1 MIWEESMNKV
11 KSYDISKQIV
21 VQAYKSIK
29 ANAGGAGVDEQTILD
44 FEKDLK
50 GNLYKIWNRMSSGSY
65 IPSPVKGVPI
75 PKKQGGERLLG
86 IPTVADRIAQAVVKI
101 YLEPALEAIFYKDSY
116 GYRPNRSAH
125 QALERVRQRCW
136 KYDWVLEFDIKG
148 LFDNID
154 HALLMKALRK
164 HTDKN
169 WIVLYIARWL
179 KAPMVK
185 DGEILERC
193 QGTPQGGVIGPLLAN
208 LFLHYAFDIWMKRTF
223 LGMEFCRYADDGLI
237 HCKTKEQAEFVKQKL
252 IQRFKMCKL
261 ELNENKT
268 KIVYCQDKLRSQ
280 NYSNISFD
288 FLGFTFRPR
297 LSHSLSTGEFFVGF
311 SPAVSRKSIKSMSQ
325 EMKRWKL
332 NLRGSQ
338 TLEDFSR
345 MYNPVLR
352 GWWQYYGF
360 FYKSAMGV
368 VFNQLNRMLVKWAKK
383 KYKRFHRSK
392 TQASKWL
399 TKTARQK
406 RKLFIHWQLGI
417 FPAAE

>member
-1 MIWEESMNKV
+1 MNKV
-11 KSYDISKQIV
+11 KSYEISKYV
-21 VQAYKSIK
+21 VMQAYKKVK
-29 ANAGGAGVDEQTILD
+29 ANAGAAGVDGETITE

-65 IPSPVKGVPI
+65 FPPPVKAVPI
-75 PKKQGGERLLG
+75 PKKQGGERILG
-86 IPTVADRIAQAVVKI
+86 VPTVADRIAQAVAKI
-101 YLEPALEAIFYKDSY
+101 VLEPNLEIIFYKDSY

-164 HTDKN
+164 HTDEE
-169 WIVLYIARWL
+169 WILLYVERWL
-179 KAPMVK
+179 KTPMMR
-185 DGEILERC
+185 DGNILERT

-208 LFLHYAFDIWMKRTF
+208 LFLHYAFDMWMKRTF
-223 LGMEFCRYADDGLI
+223 PGVEFCRYADDGLI
-237 HCKTKEQAEFVKQKL
+237 HCKTKEQAEYIKGRLTK
-252 IQRFKMCKL
+252 RFKECKL

-268 KIVYCQDKLRSQ
+268 KIVYCSDKQRTQD
-280 NYSNISFD
+280 YPIISFD
-288 FLGFTFRPR
+288 FLGYTFRPR
-297 LSHSLSTGEFFVGF
+297 LSHSASKEEFFVNF
-311 SPAVSRKSIKSMSQ
+311 SPAISKASIKAISQ

-332 NLRGSQ
+332 NLRSSQ
-338 TLEDFSR
+338 TLEDFSG
-345 MYNPVLR
+345 MYNPILR
-352 GWWQYYGF
+352 GWWQYYGYF
-360 FYKSAMGV
+360 NKSAMGV

-399 TKTARQK
+399 TKVARQK
-406 RKLFIHWQLGI
+406 RELFIHWQLGI